1 MNLIRSCRGQ
11 LLLTLFLFLAIL
23 VMPFQN
29 YMERDFTSAD
39 MNYPEESIG
48 VVGTDGGLLSVPDG
62 AGNLMLN
69 SNDFYFKAGTYQVV
83 FFVSSPSAGNTVEV
97 YDPLSERGQYLRTR
111 SG

>member
-39 MNYPEESIG
+39 MNYPEESSG
-48 VVGTDGGLLSVPDG
+48 FVGTDGGLLSVPDG
-62 AGNLMLN
+62 AGILMLN
-69 SNDFYFKAGTYQVV
+69 SNDFYF
-83 FFVSSPSAGNTVEV
+83 
-97 YDPLSERGQYLRTR
+97 
-111 SG
+111 